1 MASCWLDA
9 SCLAGEAAAF
19 LLLQRD
25 VPWLQAAVAVGE
37 LFAAAAGLFFGS
49 HFALV
54 KNGSLLAS
62 SPCCL
67 PAACYIYLC

>member
-37 LFAAAAGLFFGS
+37 LFAAAAGFFFGS

-54 KNGSLLAS
+54 TSDSFRCHPDS
-62 SPCCL
+62 SHD
-67 PAACYIYLC
+67 A